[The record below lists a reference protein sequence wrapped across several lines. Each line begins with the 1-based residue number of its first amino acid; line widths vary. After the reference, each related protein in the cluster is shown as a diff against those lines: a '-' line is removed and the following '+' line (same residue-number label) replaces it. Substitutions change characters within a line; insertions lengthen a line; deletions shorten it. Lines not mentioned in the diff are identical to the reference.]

1 MIKDRLKN
9 AKTYYLLSE
18 DIKKGL
24 QWLEN
29 NNLETLEA
37 GRYYIDNDRIYVNID
52 QYETKDDA
60 NYEAHRKYID
70 IQYIISGVEV
80 IEVADIS
87 KFPTKAEY
95 NCEKDVEF
103 FENYEKASKTVREE
117 GEYGIFFPYDI
128 HRPGMSL
135 ENDTIIRKIVVKVKV

>member
-70 IQYIISGVEV
+70 IQYMIKGSEYIGVTD
-80 IEVADIS
+80 IESCSTCIDYDSDKDI
-87 KFPTKAEY
+87 
-95 NCEKDVEF
+95 EF
-103 FENYEKASKTVREE
+103 FKANNEFQTLKT
-117 GEYGIFFPYDI
+117 GEFLILYPQDAHKPCIKNGDKTFC
-128 HRPGMSL
+128 
-135 ENDTIIRKIVVKVKV
+135 KKAVVKIKIN

>member
-18 DIKKGL
+18 NIKKGL

-37 GRYYIDNDRIYVNID
+37 GRYYIDSDRIYVNID
-52 QYETKDDA
+52 QYETKDVA

-70 IQYIISGVEV
+70 IKYMIKGNEYIGVTD
-80 IEVADIS
+80 IENCSTCIDYDNDKDI
-87 KFPTKAEY
+87 
-95 NCEKDVEF
+95 EF
-103 FENYEKASKTVREE
+103 FKANDEFQTLKT
-117 GEYGIFFPYDI
+117 GEFLILYPQDAHKPCIKNGDKAFC
-128 HRPGMSL
+128 
-135 ENDTIIRKIVVKVKV
+135 KKAVVKIKID